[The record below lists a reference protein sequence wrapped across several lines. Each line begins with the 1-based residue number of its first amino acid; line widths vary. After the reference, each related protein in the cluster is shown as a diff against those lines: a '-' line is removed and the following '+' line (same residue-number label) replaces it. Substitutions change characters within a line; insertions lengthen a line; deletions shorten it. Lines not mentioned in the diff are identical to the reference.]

1 MATMV
6 AFNRQYDANGNR
18 TEGAYST
25 GTANQLLSDGVYTY
39 TYDNEGNRLTQTTI
53 VGGSVTAYTWDNRNR
68 LTEVDHYA
76 SSAAYA
82 AKTSDWSVQYTYDY
96 LDRQIQRKVDSN
108 GSAAGGV
115 DYFYNVYQG
124 DDVALEIEDPD
135 GLGAGASPH
144 VAYRYLDG
152 QALDEVLASETENSS
167 GTPTSVLWGLG
178 DNCKRPAKHVGAD
191 CRPK

>member
-1 MATMV
+1 MV

-135 GLGAGASPH
+135 GLGAGALPH